1 MVCILIRRSP
11 FCYGNLTET
20 FMPLDSLKNLL
31 FPRKASWQQKQQTK
45 VLLIAILVAVLFA
58 GTVAGFMFYINSK
71 R

>member
-1 MVCILIRRSP
+1 
-11 FCYGNLTET
+11 
-20 FMPLDSLKNLL
+20 MPLDSLKNLL